1 MDVLQ
6 KHYLKIDACKF
17 EVIKPLKF
25 DACSLYKKK
34 RTKEKEI

>member
-1 MDVLQ
+1 MDVLR

-25 DACSLYKKK
+25 DVRKKSIQTSLIY
-34 RTKEKEI
+34 